1 MSVVDTDTG
10 IDTGTGADAGR
21 ASNTDSLPGPGRRT
35 GDGSAVRAPA
45 LLHKGFGLMQKLRP
59 EHLTS
64 FITPEADLFTVWH
77 LGVPDVRADS
87 WTLTVGGMVSR
98 TLTLSAED
106 LAGLP
111 QTEITAVHECAGS
124 PLAPTVPQR
133 RVGNVRWGGV
143 RLSELLRLAGIEQ
156 GAAYVISTGVDHG
169 VYDGAHHERY
179 EKDLPLEKAL
189 DGSVLVALTVNGE
202 PLPVRRG
209 GPLRLVVPGYYGT
222 NSTKWLDS
230 LTVSDRR
237 SGSAFTTKYYMDRP
251 ENGSGSPAPVWE
263 LAPNSC
269 LVSPVDGNVRVGEPV
284 EIRGWA
290 WAHEPV
296 TSVEVTT
303 DGGRTWNPARV
314 AARVQH
320 GWQGFGF
327 PWTPTSVGE
336 YVLACRATTGSGAT
350 QPDTPR
356 RNRIHQRVVFVD
368 QPA

>member
-1 MSVVDTDTG
+1 M
-10 IDTGTGADAGR
+10 
-21 ASNTDSLPGPGRRT
+21 
-35 GDGSAVRAPA
+35 RAPV
-45 LLHKGFGLMQKLRP
+45 LLRKGFGLIQKLRP
-59 EHLTS
+59 EHMTS

-77 LGVPDVRADS
+77 LGVPDVCADS

-98 TLTLSAED
+98 ALTLSLED

-143 RLSELLRLAGIEQ
+143 RLSELLHLAGIEE

-169 VYDGAHHERY
+169 VYDGTHHQRY
-179 EKDLPLEKAL
+179 EKDLPLGKAL
-189 DGSVLVALTVNGE
+189 DGSVLVALAVNGE
-202 PLPVRRG
+202 ALPVRRG

-251 ENGSGSPAPVWE
+251 ENGSGSPSPVWE

-269 LVSPVDGNVRVGEPV
+269 LVSPSTETCTSANPSKYGDGPGPTNRSPPWRSRPTAAEPGTPP
-284 EIRGWA
+284 RSPRA
-290 WAHEPV
+290 C
-296 TSVEVTT
+296 ST
-303 DGGRTWNPARV
+303 DGRGSASRGRR
-314 AARVQH
+314 
-320 GWQGFGF
+320 
-327 PWTPTSVGE
+327 
-336 YVLACRATTGSGAT
+336 
-350 QPDTPR
+350 PR
-356 RNRIHQRVVFVD
+356 SANT
-368 QPA
+368 